1 MEHLLAAFLGVVAGT
16 LSAMFGVG
24 GGLIFVPTLI
34 FLGSNT
40 HQAVAT
46 SLAAMI
52 PAILV
57 GSWRQTR
64 YGAVRWK
71 DATVIGIASIP
82 TAQLGAAAA
91 NDLSNDALRKAF
103 AVLLFAVAVQ
113 MAMRA
118 LRDGG
123 ASDSSSGPDPPS
135 A

>member
-1 MEHLLAAFLGVVAGT
+1 MV
-16 LSAMFGVG
+16 
-24 GGLIFVPTLI
+24 
-34 FLGSNT
+34 
-40 HQAVAT
+40 
-46 SLAAMI
+46 AAMI

-71 DATVIGIASIP
+71 EATVIGIASIP
-82 TAQLGAAAA
+82 TAQVGAAVA

-113 MAMRA
+113 MAVRA
-118 LRDGG
+118 IREDPTA
-123 ASDSSSGPDPPS
+123 ASGSSSEPDPPS

>member
-1 MEHLLAAFLGVVAGT
+1 
-16 LSAMFGVG
+16 
-24 GGLIFVPTLI
+24 
-34 FLGSNT
+34 
-40 HQAVAT
+40 
-46 SLAAMI
+46 MI

-113 MAMRA
+113 MAVRA

-123 ASDSSSGPDPPS
+123 SSDSSSGPDPPS

>member
-1 MEHLLAAFLGVVAGT
+1 M
-16 LSAMFGVG
+16 
-24 GGLIFVPTLI
+24 PTLI

-71 DATVIGIASIP
+71 EAAVIGIASIP
-82 TAQLGAAAA
+82 TAQLGAAVA
-91 NDLSNDALRKAF
+91 NDLSND
-103 AVLLFAVAVQ
+103 VLARRSPCCCSPSPCRWGCAP
-113 MAMRA
+113 ARRRA
-118 LRDGG
+118 
-123 ASDSSSGPDPPS
+123 
-135 A
+135 

>member
-71 DATVIGIASIP
+71 EATVIGIASIP
-82 TAQLGAAAA
+82 TAQLGAAARQRPVERCPA
-91 NDLSNDALRKAF
+91 QGVRRA
-103 AVLLFAVAVQ
+103 AVRRR
-113 MAMRA
+113 RA
-118 LRDGG
+118 DGG
-123 ASDSSSGPDPPS
+123 ARP
-135 A
+135 ARRRV